1 MKVLFDL
8 NIMLDYLLFRS
19 PWYVDAAA
27 LWDANRDGKI
37 TAHVAAFSIPT
48 VFYIV
53 RKQTD
58 LGRAERAVDDCL
70 ASLTILPVDRPELEY
85 APALPG
91 SDFEDNLQIACAVQA
106 GVDAI
111 ATRDPRGFSHSPVPA
126 FTLADLLARLGSSP
140 PTP

>member
-8 NIMLDYLLFRS
+8 NIVLDFFLVRA
-19 PWYVDAAA
+19 PWYVDTVA

-37 TAHVAAFSIPT
+37 SAHVAAFSLPT
-48 VFYIV
+48 VFYIM

-70 ASLTILPVDRPELEY
+70 ASLTTVPVDRPQLEH
-85 APALPG
+85 ARTLPG

-106 GVDAI
+106 GVAAI
-111 ATRDPRGFSHSPVPA
+111 VTRDPRGFSHSPIPA
-126 FTLADLLARLGSSP
+126 LTPADLLARLGSAP